1 MPWKLIT
8 LQSVIVIALSYL
20 AIQYFSLNQLS
31 EVQFLQEDLAAEI
44 TLLKEEVQTLDQKV
58 LRLQQDT
65 QNNGIPEPDAADYS
79 EAQSALDR
87 GFMERLDGIE
97 EHERALQQMVDSLVN
112 EQEKLV
118 QLQRQSVPEYVKVK
132 NWMDSLPLEKK
143 SQVQE
148 VYRQQSEEMM
158 ENISMEPD
166 APPPN
171 PEEMLDLLRKNR
183 EDLKT
188 KLKELLSKQEYQAF
202 LESLDT
208 GTVSPGLPPLSQ

>member
-44 TLLKEEVQTLDQKV
+44 PLLKEDVQTLKQKV

-65 QNNGIPEPDAADYS
+65 QNSRIPEPDAAEYS
-79 EAQSALDR
+79 EAQPAIDQ

-97 EHERALQQMVDSLVN
+97 EHERALQQMVDSLVS
-112 EQEKLV
+112 EQGKLI
-118 QLQRQSVPEYVKVK
+118 QLQKQSVPEYVKVK
-132 NWMDSLPLEKK
+132 NWMDSLPVEKK
-143 SQVQE
+143 SEVQE
-148 VYRQQSEEMM
+148 VYRQQSEQMM
-158 ENISMEPD
+158 ENVSMEPD
-166 APPPN
+166 TPPPS
-171 PEEMLDLLRKNR
+171 PEEMLALLRENR
-183 EDLKT
+183 EDLKI
-188 KLKELLSKQEYQAF
+188 KLKELLSRQEYQAF

-208 GTVSPGLPPLSQ
+208 GTVPPGLPPLSQ